1 MSKINYKIYPVK
13 TNENALEILGD
24 LIINVINNLNLHLK
38 YHEELRELAIK
49 YFNKADEVERESRNI
64 TIPTDEYLNIKDKLL
79 YRQMKLLL
87 ILADEQKTS
96 FSYKNFRKFLK
107 DKGFLTDNLPEKI
120 SNHLNEL
127 LKLRNWTFHNTQS
140 NYTAKQEVAQK
151 EAPPFCEVRHIFNPL
166 ILLKYSYIDIKE
178 LMSYDNVLEYRENI
192 YTSILEYMKK
202 DYESI
207 YKLIPEYK
215 SGYELIFTPGG
226 PKTIKKDG
234 PVQYIIKNID
244 GTKDFMGLSSK
255 AVQLSMAIQKSQ
267 YDGSDEKY
275 NDILSFFSES
285 K

>member
-178 LMSYDNVLEYRENI
+178 LMSYDKVLEYRENI

>member
-1 MSKINYKIYPVK
+1 
-13 TNENALEILGD
+13 
-24 LIINVINNLNLHLK
+24 
-38 YHEELRELAIK
+38 
-49 YFNKADEVERESRNI
+49 
-64 TIPTDEYLNIKDKLL
+64 
-79 YRQMKLLL
+79 
-87 ILADEQKTS
+87 
-96 FSYKNFRKFLK
+96 
-107 DKGFLTDNLPEKI
+107 
-120 SNHLNEL
+120 
-127 LKLRNWTFHNTQS
+127 
-140 NYTAKQEVAQK
+140 
-151 EAPPFCEVRHIFNPL
+151 
-166 ILLKYSYIDIKE
+166 
-178 LMSYDNVLEYRENI
+178 MSYDNVLEYRENI